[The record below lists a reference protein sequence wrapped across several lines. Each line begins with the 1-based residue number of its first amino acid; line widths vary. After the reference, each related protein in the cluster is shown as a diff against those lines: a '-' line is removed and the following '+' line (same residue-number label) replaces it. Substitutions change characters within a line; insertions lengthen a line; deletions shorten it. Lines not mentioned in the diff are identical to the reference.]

1 MTATGKEKEL
11 PLVMIVR
18 LQQTYK
24 QIIDYIHYYR
34 NNMKIK
40 IEVEIDTE
48 NQQDLNTVEELVENV
63 KELIE
68 RVQDEE

>member
-1 MTATGKEKEL
+1 
-11 PLVMIVR
+11 MIVR

-40 IEVEIDTE
+40 LEVEIDTE
-48 NQQDLNTVEELVENV
+48 KEQDLNTIEEVVAIL
-63 KELIE
+63 KELADNY
-68 RVQDEE
+68 QEE